1 MGVVFIGPT
10 SASIK
15 AMGDKIESKR
25 VAVKAKVNLI
35 PGFDGE
41 IKDDEHA
48 VKVANEIGRNK
59 MCLDPLL
66 CFNAFSFLCFN
77 FILCSFNAVLK
88 NCAAW
93 SGVDI
98 GNHDVIQTLTT

>member
-25 VAVKAKVNLI
+25 VAMRAKVNMI

-41 IKDDEHA
+41 VKDEDEA
-48 VKVANEIGRNK
+48 VKVAN
-59 MCLDPLL
+59 
-66 CFNAFSFLCFN
+66 
-77 FILCSFNAVLK
+77 
-88 NCAAW
+88 
-93 SGVDI
+93 DI
-98 GNHDVIQTLTT
+98 GTDVCISKSLVTLQYL

>member
-1 MGVVFIGPT
+1 MGVVFVGPT

-25 VAVKAKVNLI
+25 VAMKAKVNLI

-48 VKVANEIGRNK
+48 VKVANEIGKNK
-59 MCLDPLL
+59 MCLEP
-66 CFNAFSFLCFN
+66 C
-77 FILCSFNAVLK
+77 
-88 NCAAW
+88 CALMPFPYDA
-93 SGVDI
+93 
-98 GNHDVIQTLTT
+98 

>member
-25 VAVKAKVNLI
+25 VAMQAKVNMI

-41 IKDDEHA
+41 VKDDDEA
-48 VKVANEIGRNK
+48 VKVAN
-59 MCLDPLL
+59 
-66 CFNAFSFLCFN
+66 
-77 FILCSFNAVLK
+77 
-88 NCAAW
+88 
-93 SGVDI
+93 DI
-98 GNHDVIQTLTT
+98 GTNVCQSHS